1 MPKSNTKA
9 LSFKRTL
16 NLNSNSNQINGNIF
30 IKRKTITLKTPKTVK
45 VRVGKKITGKI
56 SLKKINNLNLTNK
69 VMNYSS
75 LMWI

>member
-30 IKRKTITLKTPKTVK
+30 IKRKTLNLRTPKTIKVK
-45 VRVGKKITGKI
+45 VGKKITGKI
-56 SLKKINNLNLTNK
+56 SLKKDK
-69 VMNYSS
+69 
-75 LMWI
+75 

>member
-30 IKRKTITLKTPKTVK
+30 TKKETIDFETPKTVRVK
-45 VRVGKKITGKI
+45 VGKKITGKI
-56 SLKKINNLNLTNK
+56 SLKKGK
-69 VMNYSS
+69 
-75 LMWI
+75 

>member
-16 NLNSNSNQINGNIF
+16 NLNSSSNQINGNIF
-30 IKRKTITLKTPKTVK
+30 IKRKTITLKTPKTIKVK
-45 VRVGKKITGKI
+45 VGKKITGKI
-56 SLKKINNLNLTNK
+56 SFKKVNNLDLTNK

-75 LMWI
+75 LMRI

>member
-16 NLNSNSNQINGNIF
+16 NLNSSSNQINGNIF
-30 IKRKTITLKTPKTVK
+30 IKRKTITLKTPNTIK
-45 VRVGKKITGKI
+45 VEVGKKITGKI
-56 SLKKINNLNLTNK
+56 SLKKINNLDLTNK

-75 LMWI
+75 LMRI

>member
-30 IKRKTITLKTPKTVK
+30 IK
-45 VRVGKKITGKI
+45 KK
-56 SLKKINNLNLTNK
+56 
-69 VMNYSS
+69 NYNFKNSKNY
-75 LMWI
+75 